1 MAIADSRGSFRFL
14 EFELDVGAYELRRQ
28 GRPVRLERQPM
39 DLLML
44 LIERRPHLVARRDIV
59 ERLWSNDVFVD
70 VETGVHTAIRKIR
83 QALCDSPA
91 ASVCIK
97 TVPGKGYRFVA
108 SVEAVP
114 LPPGRVILAVLPFEN
129 LGGDSDREYL
139 ADGFTEETIASLGQ
153 VDPEHLHV
161 IGRTST
167 MAYKGAGK
175 SLAVIG
181 HELGVDYLVES
192 SIRAENGH
200 LRVICTL
207 IRVSD
212 QVQVWSASYDREPTS
227 ILGVQQEL
235 STAIAGQIVLHLSPT
250 RLHALSRRQTRDADA
265 YDLYL
270 RGRRFW
276 NQLTPATTRR
286 AVECYGG
293 ATHLDPA
300 YALAWSGLADA
311 YSSSPMN
318 GDAPPLDV
326 WSLARDAAARAVG
339 AEPGLAEAQTSLA
352 VVNFMLSW
360 DWQAAEAGLRQAIDI
375 DASYAWA
382 YTMLGNVLSQSG
394 RHAEAW
400 PLMRCGCDL
409 DPLSAI
415 NHAMSSQV
423 AFQAGDWSAA
433 IEHARRAIA
442 IDPEFWVGHMQRGQV
457 YEHLGKAELALES
470 LNHAARLSG
479 NSKPLS
485 LRAHMLAKCGRADEA
500 REMLSML
507 EHVSRE
513 RYMPPYALA
522 LVHAGFGERDEV
534 FEYLD
539 KAYETR
545 DVHLVFLTVDPK
557 WDPFRTDPRF
567 DVLLGRCGFRRT
579 AESPS

>member
-1 MAIADSRGSFRFL
+1 MPTAIADWRGSFRFL
-14 EFELDVGAYELRRQ
+14 EFEFDVGAYELRRQ
-28 GRPVRLERQPM
+28 GQPVRLERQPM

-44 LIERRPHLVARRDIV
+44 LIEHRPQLVSRQDIV
-59 ERLWSNDVFVD
+59 DRLWGSDVFVD
-70 VETGVHTAIRKIR
+70 VETGVNTAIRKIR
-83 QALCDSPA
+83 QALCDSPT

-114 LPPGRVILAVLPFEN
+114 STPASVIVAVLPFAN
-129 LGGDSDREYL
+129 LGGDPDREYL
-139 ADGFTEETIASLGQ
+139 ADGLTEETIASLGQ
-153 VDPEHLHV
+153 IDPEHLHV

-167 MAYKGAGK
+167 MTYKGAGK

-192 SIRAENGH
+192 SIRSEKGQ

-212 QVQVWSASYDREPTS
+212 QVQIWSASYDREPTS
-227 ILGVQQEL
+227 VLGVQQEL
-235 STAIAGQIVLHLSPT
+235 SMAIAGQIVLHLSPERIQALT
-250 RLHALSRRQTRDADA
+250 RRHTRNADA

-286 AVECYGG
+286 AVDYYTG
-293 ATHLDPA
+293 ATQLDPA

-326 WSLARDAAARAVG
+326 WPIARDAAARAVA
-339 AEPGLAEAQTSLA
+339 AEPDLAEARTALA
-352 VVNFMLSW
+352 VVNFMLGW
-360 DWQAAEAGLRQAIDI
+360 DWPAAEAGLREAIAI

-382 YTMLGNVLSQSG
+382 YIMLGNVLSQGG

-400 PLMRCGCDL
+400 PMMRRGCEL

-415 NHAMSSQV
+415 SHAMSSQV
-423 AFQAGDWSAA
+423 AFQSGDWSSAV
-433 IEHARRAIA
+433 EHARRAIA

-457 YEHLGKAELALES
+457 YEQLGKADLALES

-507 EHVSRE
+507 ERISRE
-513 RYMPPYALA
+513 RYIPPYALA

-534 FEYLD
+534 FEHL
-539 KAYETR
+539 ARACVAR

-567 DVLLGRCGFRRT
+567 DDLLSRCGFRRT
-579 AESPS
+579 